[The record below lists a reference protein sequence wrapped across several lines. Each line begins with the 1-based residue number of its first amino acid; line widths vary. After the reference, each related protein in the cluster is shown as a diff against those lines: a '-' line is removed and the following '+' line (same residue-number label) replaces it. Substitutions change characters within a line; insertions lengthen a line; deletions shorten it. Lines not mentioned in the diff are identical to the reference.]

1 MARQPIETPLHPPPG
16 AIDAHCHVFGPMALH
31 PFSAKAK
38 YLPEDA
44 GPDMLFA
51 LRDHLGF
58 AKNVIVQAS
67 CDSTD
72 NAATLDAIAK
82 SNGKA
87 RGVAV
92 VDPMI
97 SEAELEALHEG
108 GIRGIRFNFLKR
120 LVDDASKDK
129 FLEVAA
135 RLPKGWHVV
144 IYFEADILEELR
156 PFMEAIRVPLVI
168 DHMGRPDVSQGPDG
182 PDMKAFR
189 AFLDSREDIWFK
201 ATCPDRLDAIKEG
214 GAGDPWND
222 FAHAVAPLVAD
233 YQDRVLWGPTG
244 RIPTWIPRS
253 PMTGIWST

>member
-1 MARQPIETPLHPPPG
+1 MSEDRIISWHANPSKPLYVPPAG
-16 AIDAHCHVFGPMALH
+16 ASDAHCHVFWPMAQF

-58 AKNVIVQAS
+58 DRNVIVQAS
-67 CDSTD
+67 CHGTD

-97 SEAELEALHEG
+97 HDAELQALHDG

-120 LVDDASKDK
+120 LVDDAPKDK
-129 FLEVAA
+129 FLEVAQ
-135 RLPKGWHVV
+135 RLPQGWHVV

-156 PFMEAIRVPLVI
+156 PFMDAIPVPLVI
-168 DHMGRPDVSQGPDG
+168 DHMGRPDVTQGPGG

-189 AFLDSREDIWFK
+189 NFLNSREIG
-201 ATCPDRLDAIKEG
+201 R
-214 GAGDPWND
+214 
-222 FAHAVAPLVAD
+222 AHV
-233 YQDRVLWGPTG
+233 
-244 RIPTWIPRS
+244 
-253 PMTGIWST
+253 